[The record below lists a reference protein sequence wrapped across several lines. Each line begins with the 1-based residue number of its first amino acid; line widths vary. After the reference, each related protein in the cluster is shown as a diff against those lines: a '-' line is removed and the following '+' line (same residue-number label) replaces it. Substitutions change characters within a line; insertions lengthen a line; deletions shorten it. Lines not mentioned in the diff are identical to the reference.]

1 MDRINFG
8 ASSYQKAKTPSEFD
22 YAYLMPWSDTTIQAL
37 GKLGLPFE
45 PYMVNNGKW
54 YVISCDVIH
63 EGLTQLASIIL
74 SVKDRVV
81 EKCSVA
87 VDGKSASDVGYSDVF
102 MSLVR
107 SGITHIPPDLQS
119 ARRMTEL
126 LHFTELDLID
136 RLGEDFGVERL
147 PTPRTMVT
155 LTGVWDT
162 AQRLKTSI
170 SDLKRVIKQCETTKD
185 GEKGEMITKIFV
197 EHGNMRA
204 QFRASPKGIG
214 IEPKRIN

>member
-1 MDRINFG
+1 M
-8 ASSYQKAKTPSEFD
+8 
-22 YAYLMPWSDTTIQAL
+22 
-37 GKLGLPFE
+37 
-45 PYMVNNGKW
+45 
-54 YVISCDVIH
+54 
-63 EGLTQLASIIL
+63 LT
-74 SVKDRVV
+74 VKDRVV

-87 VDGKSASDVGYSDVF
+87 VEGKAAADVGYADVF

-107 SGITHIPPDLQS
+107 SNITHIPPDLES

-136 RLGEDFGVERL
+136 RLGEDFGVERF

-162 AQRLKTSI
+162 AQRLKASI
-170 SDLKRVIKQCETTKD
+170 TELKRVIKQCETLQD
-185 GEKGEMITKIFV
+185 GEKGASITQIFV

-204 QFRASPKGIG
+204 QFRARAQSIG
-214 IEPKRIN
+214 NEPKQIN